1 MNELFRVIANSSS
14 QIQVVST
21 ESGIILYSMVTYYD
35 ENLRVG
41 WLHKDAKIAASERVK
56 SGVTGEQ
63 LWLKIN
69 EPTEKDKGKYTM
81 DIFDGKD
88 GVKRVLELSGKIW
101 EEAFEEFQRLKAAAI
116 AERNRARVVG
126 GLPDVVAIQE
136 GKSLNLTGNVWGEP
150 LPEVCWVKNDK
161 ELTSGDHYKLKFEHG
176 KFASITIAA
185 VSTADSGKYA
195 LVVKNKYGTE
205 AGEFTVSVYNPEEEE
220 GKEKKD

>member
-1 MNELFRVIANSSS
+1 MNELFRVIAHSSTD
-14 QIQVVST
+14 IQVMST
-21 ESGIILYSMVTYYD
+21 EHGIILYSMVTYYNED
-35 ENLRVG
+35 LRVG

-56 SGVTGEQ
+56 AGVTGEK
-63 LWLKIN
+63 LWLQIN
-69 EPTEKDKGKYTM
+69 EPTEKDKGKFTI

-88 GVKRVLELSGKIW
+88 GVKRVFDLSGQAW
-101 EEAFEEFQRLKAAAI
+101 QEALEEFQRLKAAAI

-150 LPEVCWVKNDK
+150 APEVCWIKNEK
-161 ELTSGDHYKLKFEHG
+161 ELVSDDRYKLKFEHG

-185 VSTADSGKYA
+185 VTTADSGKYA

-205 AGEFTVSVYNPEEEE
+205 AGEFTVSVYNPEEDE
-220 GKEKKD
+220 GKKD